1 MANPAG
7 RSGFRILVNTLT
19 VGIARTAHY
28 ADDVEQDL
36 RQLMEQMVEDAKQN
50 APWDDNTGLAREG
63 LDADLESSD
72 NVYTITLF
80 HTVDYGQWLETI
92 QSGRFAI
99 ILPTIE
105 KWAPEI
111 LNAVGGSLVD
121 KG

>member
-1 MANPAG
+1 MASRSG
-7 RSGFRILVNTLT
+7 SSGFRILVETLSHGVNAT
-19 VGIARTAHY
+19 ERFT
-28 ADDVEQDL
+28 DNVENDL
-36 RQLMEQMVEDAKQN
+36 RRLIEQMVEDAKQN
-50 APWDDNTGLAREG
+50 APWSDNTGSAREG
-63 LDADLESSD
+63 LDADLSSAGD
-72 NVYTITLF
+72 VYTITLF

-99 ILPTIE
+99 IMPTIE